1 MQLMSAITDKP
12 EWEREIFDSHITAKW
27 TTEIMNSGK
36 DVTPKMMEWILA
48 ELKYKAKVLK
58 ETGNVT
64 VYDTGVIKSNTA
76 IPADLQ
82 AALCKAVLPLEQVP
96 REEKD
101 YHPGSEDKVVNLV
114 HPSLYPSGLAETLPV
129 PKEEE
134 TNYAPDRE
142 RYYCE
147 GFKPYSARF
156 QLLPCDVDFRGDDE
170 CRIVS
175 YINNLHPERH
185 RDLYKVLE
193 KVIAKTIPLWDKTLD
208 EVEVSPDYRIPYKE
222 VEYLPFSVPE
232 PRYEDNGED
241 NDDEF
246 HERYEEWLS
255 SRPIGKPEPIGDF
268 KSKGEVKYP
277 DPVRVRQQ
285 FRAQG
290 LQVIVK
296 LANIE
301 LTPDKPLYDGG
312 SWHIEGQMNEHICA
326 TGIYY
331 YSNENITQSSISFRQ
346 RAEFDNFRV
355 RYGQDQFKFLEV
367 VYGFPETRG
376 NQEGP
381 LTQELGSVTCDE
393 GRLWTFPNILQHRV
407 SPFGLADKTKP
418 GYRKILALFLV
429 APQIRTISTANIP
442 PQTADWWDER
452 QGHRRDLTKKHVDN
466 LLPVELDGSPIT
478 LEVAKK
484 YRLELME
491 ERSVLGKESNKS
503 AKHRML
509 RRMDP
514 KMVAAAQTRLKRV
527 GADVGI
533 CFRFDGYIGSSRLAH
548 QLLYMAGRESSERQ
562 CRVSELLFHYQFEKG
577 ADISQLETVVEVGV
591 QAGLREDDVQGWL
604 ASDVGVVELETEARQ
619 ARADGVKGV
628 PHFVIGE
635 KYHLEGAADMSELFE
650 AFVKVREEQ

>member
-12 EWEREIFDSHITAKW
+12 EWERKIFDSHITAKW

-48 ELKYKAKVLK
+48 ELKYKG
-58 ETGNVT
+58 ER
-64 VYDTGVIKSNTA
+64 VIKSNTA

-147 GFKPYSARF
+147 GFKPYR
-156 QLLPCDVDFRGDDE
+156 DDE

-208 EVEVSPDYRIPYKE
+208 EVEDSPDYRIPYKE
-222 VEYLPFSVPE
+222 VEYLPCSVPE
-232 PRYEDNGED
+232 PGYEDNGED

-277 DPVRVRQQ
+277 DPVRLRQQ

-355 RYGQDQFKFLEV
+355 RYEQDQFKFLEV

-418 GYRKILALFLV
+418 GYHKILALFLV
-429 APQIRTISTANIP
+429 APQTRIISTANIP
-442 PQTADWWDER
+442 PQRADWWDER

-478 LEVAKK
+478 LEEAKK

-491 ERSVLGKESNKS
+491 ERSVLGKESNK
-503 AKHRML
+503 R
-509 RRMDP
+509 
-514 KMVAAAQTRLKRV
+514 
-527 GADVGI
+527 
-533 CFRFDGYIGSSRLAH
+533 Y
-548 QLLYMAGRESSERQ
+548 
-562 CRVSELLFHYQFEKG
+562 
-577 ADISQLETVVEVGV
+577 ETGD
-591 QAGLREDDVQGWL
+591 LSL
-604 ASDVGVVELETEARQ
+604 
-619 ARADGVKGV
+619 
-628 PHFVIGE
+628 
-635 KYHLEGAADMSELFE
+635 
-650 AFVKVREEQ
+650 